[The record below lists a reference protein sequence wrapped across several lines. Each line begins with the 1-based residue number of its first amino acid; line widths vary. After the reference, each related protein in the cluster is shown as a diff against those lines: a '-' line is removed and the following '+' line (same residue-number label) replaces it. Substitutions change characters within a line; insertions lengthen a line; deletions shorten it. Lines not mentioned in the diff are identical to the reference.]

1 MPGLK
6 TPNSLHPTEKVPH
19 SAVVFYQVTKVSLMK
34 NYLQFWQCL
43 PLKEYI
49 FCRKFLHFSAYT
61 FEITLIMEDPLN
73 KVQFQQQ

>member
-34 NYLQFWQCL
+34 NFGNVYR
-43 PLKEYI
+43 LKSI
-49 FCRKFLHFSAYT
+49 LFAGNHFITYFSTYT

>member
-6 TPNSLHPTEKVPH
+6 TPNSVHPTEKVPH

-34 NYLQFWQCL
+34 NFGNVYH
-43 PLKEYI
+43 LKSI
-49 FCRKFLHFSAYT
+49 FFAGNLFITYFSTYT
-61 FEITLIMEDPLN
+61 FEITLIMEDPIN